1 VFGSLLGLLVLARI
15 DAVFF
20 VVVVSVSQFVPN
32 RHPRFSERIVRFIEV
47 SVPAFLISS
56 PWWFYNAF
64 VFHSLMPS
72 SGKAEQTWD
81 VSFAR
86 FERMFAVLTR
96 ELIPWAYLT
105 ESHADWTVGV
115 VARSLALL
123 LLAVTAI
130 KFRRDLKRLLTSV
143 TSKSEDARRTLEF
156 AWWVM
161 GTVLILAV
169 WYGLSSWAIH
179 FYTRYLTPLSLVA
192 VFGAASAAVFVYQ
205 RSPKLVTTVISLL
218 VAPILAGT
226 VILWRVNSSF
236 VGNLMLQ
243 EQMSLVEHYVP
254 QNEVV
259 AAGQSGTIGYFRH
272 NVVNLDG
279 KVNSQAL
286 VYQSKMWEYLPQ
298 VHATWL
304 CDWPS
309 YIHKY
314 LGDHPEEHGWRFVA
328 RDGTF
333 DLYQYQGEAT
343 GADK

>member
-1 VFGSLLGLLVLARI
+1 
-15 DAVFF
+15 
-20 VVVVSVSQFVPN
+20 
-32 RHPRFSERIVRFIEV
+32 
-47 SVPAFLISS
+47 
-56 PWWFYNAF
+56 
-64 VFHSLMPS
+64 M
-72 SGKAEQTWD
+72 
-81 VSFAR
+81 
-86 FERMFAVLTR
+86 
-96 ELIPWAYLT
+96 
-105 ESHADWTVGV
+105 
-115 VARSLALL
+115 
-123 LLAVTAI
+123 
-130 KFRRDLKRLLTSV
+130 
-143 TSKSEDARRTLEF
+143 
-156 AWWVM
+156 
-161 GTVLILAV
+161 
-169 WYGLSSWAIH
+169 
-179 FYTRYLTPLSLVA
+179 PLSLVA
-192 VFGAASAAVFVYQ
+192 VFGTASAAVFVYQ

-226 VILWRVNSSF
+226 FILWRVNGLF
-236 VGNLMLQ
+236 MGNLMLQ